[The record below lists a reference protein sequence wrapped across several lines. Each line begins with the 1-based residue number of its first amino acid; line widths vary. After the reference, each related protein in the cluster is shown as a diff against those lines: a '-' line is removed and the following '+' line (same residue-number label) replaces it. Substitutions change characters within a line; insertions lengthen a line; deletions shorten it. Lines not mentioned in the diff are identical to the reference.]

1 MRNGFC
7 FLRVGVKNTPLL
19 QAAAFVM
26 FLFKMFAFKMFAKE
40 GTADAKIA

>member
-7 FLRVGVKNTPLL
+7 FLRVGVKNTLLL
-19 QAAAFVM
+19 QAAFVM
-26 FLFKMFAFKMFAKE
+26 FLFKMLAFKMFAKE

>member
-7 FLRVGVKNTPLL
+7 FLRVGVKNTLLL
-19 QAAAFVM
+19 QAAACVM

>member
-1 MRNGFC
+1 MPNGFC
-7 FLRVGVKNTPLL
+7 FLRVGVKNTLLL
-19 QAAAFVM
+19 QASFVM